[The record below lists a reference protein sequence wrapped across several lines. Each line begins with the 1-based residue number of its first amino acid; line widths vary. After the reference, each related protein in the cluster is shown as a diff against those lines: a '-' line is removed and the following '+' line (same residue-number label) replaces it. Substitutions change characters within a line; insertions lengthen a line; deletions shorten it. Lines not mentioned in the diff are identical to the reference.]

1 MTEEVRQQAERV
13 IRQLQQ
19 DGHTE
24 EARRLERALE
34 TVSLGTDT
42 LDSPGTE
49 DVGAESLGTRIADAF
64 PLALREACQTVLTA
78 IEAIDPNTEMLL
90 EQLRAKIDA
99 LLTPQHPGEPSKD
112 NAALKPAN
120 GSS

>member
-24 EARRLERALE
+24 EARHLERALE
-34 TVSLGTDT
+34 TDSLGTET
-42 LDSPGTE
+42 LDSPSPET
-49 DVGAESLGTRIADAF
+49 VGAESLGTRIADAF
-64 PLALREACQTVLTA
+64 PLALREACQIVLTA

-99 LLTPQHPGEPSKD
+99 LLTPQHPAGHSEDS
-112 NAALKPAN
+112 AALKPTR